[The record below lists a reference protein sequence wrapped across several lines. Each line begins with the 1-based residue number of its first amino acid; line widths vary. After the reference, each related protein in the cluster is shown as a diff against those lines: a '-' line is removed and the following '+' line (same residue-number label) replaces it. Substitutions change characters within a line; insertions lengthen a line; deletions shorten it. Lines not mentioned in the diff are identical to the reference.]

1 MFCDYQ
7 LCRFVSVAAIA
18 GKLCD
23 LGESELLES
32 TARWVFLEHL
42 KVGWLASGVL
52 AAGGHFDGGH
62 VALEVFLVRI
72 PLACGGTGS

>member
-42 KVGWLASGVL
+42 KVSGYVSRHLRLLVGRGHASVQSPKVPCL
-52 AAGGHFDGGH
+52 RAGF
-62 VALEVFLVRI
+62 V
-72 PLACGGTGS
+72 